1 MSNQTSVAGGRSEP
15 GHGTAYLQLGLVV
28 LLWGSNWP
36 FMKVALADIAPLS
49 FTALRL
55 VGTTLVLVVLAPVM
69 RFPLLPVRGE
79 RMWFA
84 TIGILQA
91 GLFMAL
97 TNFGL
102 QFVPPGRAAVLAYTM
117 QMWALPLGILLLG
130 ERPSLRKLL
139 GALVTFVGVLAFFN
153 PALIDWSDHKALFG
167 YGLVIAAS
175 FSWAL
180 GATLFRR
187 RVWRTPFWT
196 QTFWQLAV
204 SMVFVAP
211 LPILAG
217 AFPGGDARPIHWSP
231 TLLIILVYNWV
242 AATGLGYWLW
252 GRALVAMP
260 ASQAGQFV
268 TLVPVTALALSV
280 ALTGEPLTLGV
291 LGSAALIGVGILV
304 TARAR

>member
-1 MSNQTSVAGGRSEP
+1 MSNRTSVAGERSEP
-15 GHGTAYLQLGLVV
+15 GLGLAYLQLALVV
-28 LLWGSNWP
+28 VLWGSNWP

-55 VGTTLVLVVLAPVM
+55 VGTTLILMVLSPLM
-69 RFPLLPVRGE
+69 GFPLLPVRGE
-79 RMWFA
+79 RLSIGG
-84 TIGILQA
+84 IGILQA
-91 GLFMAL
+91 GLFMVL

-130 ERPSLRKLL
+130 ERPTLRKLL
-139 GALVTFVGVLAFFN
+139 GALLTFAGVLAFFN
-153 PALIDWSDHKALFG
+153 PALIDWTDHEALFG

-196 QTFWQLAV
+196 QTFWQLAA

-211 LPILAG
+211 LPVIAG
-217 AFPGGDARPIHWSP
+217 DGSQINWSP
-231 TLLIILVYNWV
+231 TLLVILAYNWL
-242 AATGLGYWLW
+242 AATGAGYFLW

-268 TLVPVTALALSV
+268 TLVPVTALGLSV
-280 ALTGEPLTLGV
+280 VLTGEPITLGV
-291 LGSAALIGVGILV
+291 LASAALIATGIMI